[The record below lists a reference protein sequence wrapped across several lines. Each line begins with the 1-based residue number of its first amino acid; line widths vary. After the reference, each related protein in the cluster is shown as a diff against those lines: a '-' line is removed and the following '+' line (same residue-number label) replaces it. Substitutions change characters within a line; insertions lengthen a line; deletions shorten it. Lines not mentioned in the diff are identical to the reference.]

1 MIQTTLVVI
10 VFDCVISYLQKRCFL
25 FFKTVGFFI
34 IIVCF
39 SLFIECHRPQG
50 AQIAAA
56 HRCCQ
61 PLPAGRGVAPSPL
74 APHAHRGAAA
84 ARSPCPPR
92 PLAGPT
98 APRNRD
104 PSAEEPE
111 LGWSRRAEQPQPAE
125 EGAKEQTVSPALYI
139 CYASVS

>member
-10 VFDCVISYLQKRCFL
+10 ISDCVISYLQKRCFL

-61 PLPAGRGVAPSPL
+61 LLPAGRGGRTL
-74 APHAHRGAAA
+74 ASRT
-84 ARSPCPPR
+84 PCPPR
-92 PLAGPT
+92 GGCSTLPVPT
-98 APRNRD
+98 TA
-104 PSAEEPE
+104 A
-111 LGWSRRAEQPQPAE
+111 RRADSAAEPRPQRRGAGAGMEPA
-125 EGAKEQTVSPALYI
+125 GRAATA
-139 CYASVS
+139 C